1 MARKG
6 RFGRSAAGSQN
17 LSALVYSLL
26 KEERASQEDTM
37 ITAYRTNM
45 TSGTAA
51 GTFTSGGGTTAATAT
66 AVRQWYLDQAAAAQ
80 ASGDTV
86 GAARFRSRAEEFRVQ
101 SLSDMERV
109 LDRAYEDGNAVDLA
123 LFGLSGTDKIT
134 ASVYEE
140 IMNGLANDSA
150 MTASDKQRLQ
160 SKIYT
165 VSYDYANEQMVNGFN
180 EKKYTAAQ
188 LVSFYD
194 KELKAALAAGL
205 TETSKTYRAIQSA
218 RANAVARNESEIASN
233 RVETVNNAMNDEADA
248 MAKAL
253 QSLLKPVIANFS
265 ADKNTQE
272 ILKAAIAKGGGR
284 QWLAT
289 FSQVADKERWDV
301 ENIYRSGAV
310 ALGLTKTQM
319 DEILR
324 TVSDTTRQLQQL
336 QAQGYGKELGEWPGW
351 LAATSE
357 AATDGLFSASS
368 ASSVMRFST
377 QYGEVGGNIAFRGSG
392 EPATT
397 ADLLNNLAMEIGGYS
412 PNNVTESGKKD
423 IITRFA
429 KGDISGLFDNPTIKD
444 LDSLIKAVQSVGTM
458 AGSSEVDIASDFATF
473 LHVLKSNPEDAFSL
487 PIGQTFMLLGG
498 DRELLQETITQV
510 GGFGTFLT
518 ADVLRLALESKQI
531 PELVKNTPGYVYVY
545 DYDPTQTVA
554 GRSVFTN
561 RVELA
566 ANITKS
572 NYTLTEDSKGNL
584 YYAKVIR
591 LADGNE
597 NIGYVAVPG
606 GGNTVGDKNDLI
618 IIKTNNSEG
627 GYGAGGSVWGEKTS
641 FKLTVDQLIEYGL
654 WLRNSE
660 GKAGNFSTPFINV
673 DQGKAT
679 LSIGTALQE
688 GLLNGQSIARW
699 ASTKGPD
706 FYNSIKIVT
715 VGGSIVLADKKLREY
730 AREIFDDG
738 IDSKN
743 SRAAIQKWLQ
753 DNKGISDA
761 VFNVT
766 DSILASGLIANGDQ
780 GWTLRVKNDAGGFDV
795 YFNSVDDTQDNL
807 PPAPAG
813 VDPNAVASTDP
824 SFGIKPDQK
833 PTPNM
838 PAVMPTRP
846 GAPGAVRPGAQGGMP
861 VTQNF
866 IPTSDLLE
874 HTLRNIGPSIR
885 PSGPTVSPEIA
896 PGVRPPSGPQPT
908 IGIGGE
914 RGSGPQ
920 ARGISIAPTPPS
932 GGPAT
937 IKRDIRFGR
946 RAI

>member
-51 GTFTSGGGTTAATAT
+51 GTFTSGGATTAATAT

-101 SLSDMERV
+101 SLSDMEKV

-140 IMNGLANDSA
+140 IMNGIANDSA
-150 MTASDKQRLQ
+150 MTTSDKQRLQ
-160 SKIYT
+160 GKIYT

-218 RANAVARNESEIASN
+218 RASAVARNKSDIESG
-233 RVETVNNAMNDEADA
+233 RVDTVNNSINDEVDA

-253 QSLLKPVIANFS
+253 QKLMTPVISGYTN
-265 ADKNTQE
+265 DKATQQV
-272 ILKAAIAKGGGR
+272 LKNAIAKGGGR
-284 QWLAT
+284 QWFAT
-289 FSQVADKERWDV
+289 FSKLAQDNNWDV
-301 ENIYRSGAV
+301 AEIYRSGAT
-310 ALGLTKTQM
+310 ALGLSKADM
-319 DEILR
+319 DQILR
-324 TVSDTTRQLQQL
+324 SVADTTTQIQQL
-336 QAQGYGKELGEWPGW
+336 QNQGYGKELGDWPSFI
-351 LAATSE
+351 AATSTS
-357 AATDGLFSASS
+357 ATDGLFAASS
-368 ASSVMRFST
+368 AASVLRFST
-377 QYGEVGGNIAFRGSG
+377 QYGEIGGNIAFRGSG
-392 EPATT
+392 DPSGTRK
-397 ADLLNNLAMEIGGYS
+397 LLENLALEIGGANS
-412 PNNVTESGKKD
+412 TTVTESGKKE
-423 IITRFA
+423 IITKFA
-429 KGDISGLFDNPTIKD
+429 KGDLTGLFSNPTITD
-444 LDSLIKAVQSVGTM
+444 MNGFIATVQNAGTM
-458 AGSSEVDIASDFATF
+458 AGSTPVDIAADFVQF
-473 LHVLKSNPEDAFSL
+473 LHVLKSNPDDAFSL
-487 PIGQTFMLLGG
+487 PIGQTFLMLGG
-498 DRELLQETITQV
+498 NRDLLTDTVTTV
-510 GGFGTFLT
+510 GGFGTFTT
-518 ADVLRLALESKQI
+518 ADVLRLAVESTTL
-531 PELVKNTPGYVYVY
+531 PDLVKATPGYVMVY
-545 DYDPTQTVA
+545 DYDAKQTVA
-554 GRSVFTN
+554 GRNTFSH

-566 ANITKS
+566 ANVNKE
-572 NYTLTEDSKGNL
+572 NYVIAQNQGGDL
-584 YYAKVIR
+584 YYARIIR
-591 LADGNE
+591 MKDNNANL
-597 NIGYVAVPG
+597 GYVAVPG
-606 GGNTVGDKNDLI
+606 GGNTVGGDSNDLI
-618 IIKTNNSEG
+618 IIKTDFEESD
-627 GYGAGGSVWGEKTS
+627 GAGNRNPITL
-641 FKLTVDQLIEYGL
+641 KLTVGQLVEYAT
-654 WLRNSE
+654 WLRNSR
-660 GKAGNFSTPFINV
+660 GKGGDFATPFIQADGTV
-673 DQGKAT
+673 SS
-679 LSIGTALQE
+679 LVIGQALME
-688 GLLNGQSIARW
+688 GLLDYQAIASW
-699 ASTKGPD
+699 AQTKGNN
-706 FYNSIKIVT
+706 FVSTIKVKNL
-715 VGGSIVLADKKLREY
+715 GGQIVLDDTKLKQW
-730 AREIFDDG
+730 ARQIFDAGLVTNDPRGAIKQWLKDTQG
-738 IDSKN
+738 ID
-743 SRAAIQKWLQ
+743 
-753 DNKGISDA
+753 DT
-761 VFNVT
+761 VFNYT
-766 DSILASGLIANGDQ
+766 DAILKSGLAKYGD
-780 GWTLRVKNDAGGFDV
+780 GWSWYSKEDKEY
-795 YFNSVDDTQDNL
+795 YFNMPDPGQDRL

-824 SFGIKPDQK
+824 GFGIKPAQK

-885 PSGPTVSPEIA
+885 PGGTSVSPEVA

-908 IGIGGE
+908 IDIGGE

-920 ARGISIAPTPPS
+920 ARGLAISPTPPS
-932 GGPAT
+932 GNSTP

-946 RAI
+946 RNV

>member
-1 MARKG
+1 
-6 RFGRSAAGSQN
+6 
-17 LSALVYSLL
+17 
-26 KEERASQEDTM
+26 
-37 ITAYRTNM
+37 
-45 TSGTAA
+45 
-51 GTFTSGGGTTAATAT
+51 
-66 AVRQWYLDQAAAAQ
+66 VRQWYLDQAAAAQ

-205 TETSKTYRAIQSA
+205 TETSKTYRAIESA
-218 RANAVARNESEIASN
+218 RANAVARNENEIESG
-233 RVETVNNAMNDEADA
+233 RLETVNKAMDDEADA

-265 ADKNTQE
+265 SDKNTQE
-272 ILKAAIAKGGGR
+272 VLKTAIAKGGGR
-284 QWLAT
+284 QWLET
-289 FSQVADKERWDV
+289 FSQISGKANWDV
-301 ENIYRSGAV
+301 ANIYRSGAM
-310 ALGLTKTQM
+310 ALGMSKAQM
-319 DEILR
+319 DEVLR
-324 TVSDTTRQLQQL
+324 TVTDTTRQLQQL
-336 QAQGYGKELGEWPGW
+336 QAQGYGKELGPNWP
-351 LAATSE
+351 AFIASTSE

-368 ASSVMRFST
+368 SSSVMRFST

-444 LDSLIKAVQSVGTM
+444 LDSLITAVQSVGTM
-458 AGSSEVDIASDFATF
+458 AGASEVDIASDFATF

-545 DYDPTQTVA
+545 DYDPTQTIA
-554 GRSVFTN
+554 GRSTFTN

-566 ANITKS
+566 ANINKD
-572 NYTLTEDSKGNL
+572 NYTLTEDSKGNP
-584 YYAKVIR
+584 YYARVIR
-591 LADGNE
+591 LAEGDQ

-606 GGNTVGDKNDLI
+606 GGNTVGDSNDLVI
-618 IIKTNNSEG
+618 VKTSKSEG
-627 GYGAGGSVWGEKTS
+627 GYGAGGSMWGEKAA
-641 FKLTVDQLIEYGL
+641 FKMTVNQLIEYGL

-660 GKAGNFSTPFINV
+660 GKTGSFATPFISV

-679 LSIGTALQE
+679 LVLGDGLQQ
-688 GLLNGQSIARW
+688 GLLNATSIARW
-699 ASTKGPD
+699 AATKGPD
-706 FYNSIKIVT
+706 FYNSIKMTT
-715 VGGSIVLADKKLREY
+715 VGGSVVLASNKIVEY
-730 AREIFDDG
+730 ARQIFDDG
-738 IDSKN
+738 IDSKDA
-743 SRAAIQKWLQ
+743 RASIQKWLKEK
-753 DNKGISDA
+753 KGISDA
-761 VFNVT
+761 AFNIT
-766 DSILASGLIANGDQ
+766 DSILSSGLISNGDQ
-780 GWTLRVKNDAGGFDV
+780 GWTLRIKNDAGGFDV
-795 YFNSVDDTQDNL
+795 YVNSTDNTQDNL

-813 VDPNAVASTDP
+813 SGAGAFASTDP
-824 SFGIKPDQK
+824 MFGMKPEQK
-833 PTPNM
+833 VTPGM

-846 GAPGAVRPGAQGGMP
+846 GAPGTVRPGAQGGMP
-861 VTQNF
+861 AAQNF

-885 PSGPTVSPEIA
+885 PGGPTIYPEVA

-908 IGIGGE
+908 IDIGGE

-920 ARGISIAPTPPS
+920 ARSLSIAPSAGT
-932 GGPAT
+932 GPT
-937 IKRDIRFGR
+937 IKRDIRFGER
-946 RAI
+946 RNV

>member
-1 MARKG
+1 
-6 RFGRSAAGSQN
+6 
-17 LSALVYSLL
+17 
-26 KEERASQEDTM
+26 
-37 ITAYRTNM
+37 
-45 TSGTAA
+45 
-51 GTFTSGGGTTAATAT
+51 
-66 AVRQWYLDQAAAAQ
+66 
-80 ASGDTV
+80 
-86 GAARFRSRAEEFRVQ
+86 
-101 SLSDMERV
+101 
-109 LDRAYEDGNAVDLA
+109 
-123 LFGLSGTDKIT
+123 
-134 ASVYEE
+134 
-140 IMNGLANDSA
+140 
-150 MTASDKQRLQ
+150 
-160 SKIYT
+160 
-165 VSYDYANEQMVNGFN
+165 
-180 EKKYTAAQ
+180 
-188 LVSFYD
+188 
-194 KELKAALAAGL
+194 
-205 TETSKTYRAIQSA
+205 
-218 RANAVARNESEIASN
+218 
-233 RVETVNNAMNDEADA
+233 
-248 MAKAL
+248 
-253 QSLLKPVIANFS
+253 
-265 ADKNTQE
+265 
-272 ILKAAIAKGGGR
+272 
-284 QWLAT
+284 
-289 FSQVADKERWDV
+289 
-301 ENIYRSGAV
+301 
-310 ALGLTKTQM
+310 
-319 DEILR
+319 
-324 TVSDTTRQLQQL
+324 
-336 QAQGYGKELGEWPGW
+336 
-351 LAATSE
+351 
-357 AATDGLFSASS
+357 
-368 ASSVMRFST
+368 
-377 QYGEVGGNIAFRGSG
+377 
-392 EPATT
+392 
-397 ADLLNNLAMEIGGYS
+397 
-412 PNNVTESGKKD
+412 
-423 IITRFA
+423 
-429 KGDISGLFDNPTIKD
+429 
-444 LDSLIKAVQSVGTM
+444 
-458 AGSSEVDIASDFATF
+458 
-473 LHVLKSNPEDAFSL
+473 
-487 PIGQTFMLLGG
+487 MLLGG

-566 ANITKS
+566 ANITKN

-606 GGNTVGDKNDLI
+606 GGNTVGDRNDLI

-641 FKLTVDQLIEYGL
+641 FKLTVDQLI
-654 WLRNSE
+654 
-660 GKAGNFSTPFINV
+660 
-673 DQGKAT
+673 GKAT

-706 FYNSIKIVT
+706 FYKSIKLVT
-715 VGGSIVLADKKLREY
+715 VGGSIILADKKLREY

-743 SRAAIQKWLQ
+743 ARASIQKWLQ

-795 YFNSVDDTQDNL
+795 YFNSIDDTQDNL
-807 PPAPAG
+807 PPAPEGSGAG
-813 VDPNAVASTDP
+813 AFASTDP

-908 IGIGGE
+908 IGIYGE

-937 IKRDIRFGR
+937 IKRDVRFGR